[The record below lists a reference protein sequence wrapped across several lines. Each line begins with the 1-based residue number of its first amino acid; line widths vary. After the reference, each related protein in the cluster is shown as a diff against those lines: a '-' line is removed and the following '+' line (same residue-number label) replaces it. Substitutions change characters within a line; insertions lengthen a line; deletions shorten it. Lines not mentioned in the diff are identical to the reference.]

1 MGNINV
7 LTLEV
12 SNKIA
17 AGEVVER
24 PASVVKELVENSIDA
39 GADSVTVEIRRG
51 GNTYIRVSD
60 NGSGMGAEDAK
71 LCFLRHATSK
81 IKTDK
86 DLQAIYTLGFRG
98 EALSSIGAVAK
109 VDLYTKLKSKSMG
122 VHFTCN
128 GGEISDCSE
137 EGMQQGTTFV
147 VRELFYNTPARMKFL
162 KKDSTEAGHIADI
175 MTRFILA
182 HPEISFKLISD
193 GREKLFSPGDNNLV
207 NAVYTVY
214 GKDYA
219 AAALSVRY
227 ENEGV
232 KLVGVAGKG
241 NICRPNRGYE
251 SFFVNGR
258 YVKSPLM
265 MKAAEEAYKNQI
277 MIGKF
282 PMVVL
287 NLELNPEQVDINVHP
302 TKLEVKFSQERLI
315 YETVY
320 HGVKNALYKEANVPE
335 FSLPEKKVTERVKNP
350 FSPKTKQTYRSPYNY
365 NEMFGRFGD
374 DEDEVKDGE
383 AQKAANVETV
393 EPKIEEA
400 ANPQYSESA
409 KPKNEEII
417 NPQDSKTASFENNGA
432 ANAEKQTKAAQKS
445 REDEYKVQGEQ
456 LAYKIEQQPPKV
468 PPPEKKS
475 LFSMDKYVTKKMKR
489 AIEYSAKPIQSDG
502 ARLVTEEQLAKIRDY
517 PGLQPPKSAL
527 EVELLRKAA
536 FGENTS
542 LHSEMPTPPAIISET
557 EEEQEGNF
565 RIVGQ
570 LFETYIIVEKD
581 GEMLIFDQHAAHERL
596 NYEKLKKQAE
606 NDAVTSQLL
615 LEAVVVNLTA
625 PEMNIYRDNSEFF
638 EKLGFDISEFGD
650 NTLMINA
657 APSELTGDEAE
668 SLIVEILTQISESK
682 HELITEKF
690 QRALYTA
697 ACRQSVK
704 ANDKLSEKDMEW
716 LVSSVL
722 SLENINTCPHGRPI
736 MIKMTKKELEK
747 QFKRIV

>member
-7 LTLEV
+7 LTPEV

-39 GADSVTVEIRRG
+39 GADAVTVEIRRG
-51 GNTYIRVSD
+51 GNAYIRVTD
-60 NGSGMGAEDAK
+60 NGCGMGADDAK
-71 LCFLRHATSK
+71 TCFLRHATSK
-81 IKTDK
+81 IRTDA

-109 VDLYTKLKSKSMG
+109 VDLYTRLKTKSMG
-122 VHFTCN
+122 IHVVCT
-128 GGEISDCSE
+128 GGEIGECCE
-137 EGMQQGTTFV
+137 EGMQQGTTFI

-162 KKDSTEAGHIADI
+162 KKDSTESGHIADI

-182 HPEISFKLISD
+182 HPEISFKLIAD
-193 GREKLFSPGDNNLV
+193 GREKLFSPGDSSLV

-214 GKDYA
+214 GKEHA
-219 AAALSVRY
+219 AAALSVKY

-232 KLVGVAGKG
+232 KLSGVVGKG

-265 MKAAEEAYKNQI
+265 IKAAEEAYKNQI

-287 NLELNPEQVDINVHP
+287 NLEINPEQVDINVHP

-320 HGVKNALYKEANVPE
+320 HGVKNALYAQANVPE
-335 FSLPEKKVTERVKNP
+335 FSLPEKKETERIKNP
-350 FSPKTKQTYRSPYNY
+350 FSPKTKEIHRPAYNPK
-365 NEMFGRFGD
+365 EMFGRF
-374 DEDEVKDGE
+374 EDVGE
-383 AQKAANVETV
+383 DTAEAEDTK
-393 EPKIEEA
+393 PHKI
-400 ANPQYSESA
+400 NS
-409 KPKNEEII
+409 
-417 NPQDSKTASFENNGA
+417 DSHAP
-432 ANAEKQTKAAQKS
+432 
-445 REDEYKVQGEQ
+445 QGEQ
-456 LAYKIEQQPPKV
+456 LEYKIEKKPPQPERKD
-468 PPPEKKS
+468 EGERKT
-475 LFSMDKYVTKKMKR
+475 LFNMDKYVTPKMKK
-489 AIEYSAKPIQSDG
+489 AIEYASQPIRSAG
-502 ARLVTEEQLAKIRDY
+502 ARLVTDEQLKEIRNY
-517 PGLQPPKSAL
+517 EGLRPPKTAAA
-527 EVELLRKAA
+527 VEEIRRRV
-536 FGENTS
+536 FEGDVS
-542 LHSEMPTPPAIISET
+542 LCSGMPTPPPIISGD
-557 EEEQEGNF
+557 EEEETDF
-565 RIVGQ
+565 RIIGQ
-570 LFETYIIVEKD
+570 VFGTYIIVEKD
-581 GEMLIFDQHAAHERL
+581 GELLIFDQHAAHERL
-596 NYEKLKKQAE
+596 NYEKLKKEAE
-606 NDAVTSQLL
+606 TGAVTPQLL
-615 LEAVVVNLTA
+615 LEAVMVRLTA
-625 PEMNIYRDNSEFF
+625 PEMNIYRENTDFF

-657 APSELTGDEAE
+657 TPSELTGDEAE
-668 SLIVEILTQISESK
+668 ALIVELLTQISDSK

-704 ANDKLSEKDMEW
+704 ANDKLSEKDMAW